1 VIFPV
6 LAQPSATTSSK
17 LTKPF
22 QAPFVFFS
30 DPSNQA
36 YPLVRSFKV
45 SFDGCFVLSI
55 CLFVCLLCVCLCPM
69 IDALRVNAVREV
81 GRA

>member
-1 VIFPV
+1 VIFSV
-6 LAQPSATTSSK
+6 LAQSYTTISLK

-22 QAPFVFFS
+22 FLQARFVCFS

-45 SFDGCFVLSI
+45 FLLIGALFLLYA
-55 CLFVCLLCVCLCPM
+55 CLFAMYACA
-69 IDALRVNAVREV
+69 DD
-81 GRA
+81 